1 MVSSFTWWLWYCK
14 ATLSTFSVSQDGSRP
29 NCDNCFFLFSSI
41 FTFTFDVYTV
51 NDDIHWIIKS
61 QSASLL
67 HLDLCLV
74 SLKRPWNLFKVDG
87 NGAVRKVTQIAS
99 ERHCCSRTSP
109 SCAECQRRTSRIH
122 SKATAG
128 KREADSIDIA
138 NEPWPYDVVTCTPIY
153 CCAVTC
159 NYWWPRLVIATSA
172 TKTASEPAA
181 TGIAR
186 RRHKSAPATSL

>member
-138 NEPWPYDVVTCTPIY
+138 NEPWPWCCHVYAYILLRGHVQLLMTEARYSNISNKNSIGTSGNWHSTTTP
-153 CCAVTC
+153 
-159 NYWWPRLVIATSA
+159 
-172 TKTASEPAA
+172 
-181 TGIAR
+181 
-186 RRHKSAPATSL
+186 